1 MWCIGE
7 VMRWKMCRVTV
18 ILVLVIGCTVPFVQ
32 AQEKY
37 RSRVYLGMDVDPTET
52 VSLSVGELEKN
63 LSSVQDSATRANA
76 EQFLAKHYLAQQDYD
91 KAATHLD
98 QLLRQQ
104 GANADKQAYMQLASI
119 YGVQKQWDRAATV
132 LERYVQ
138 RDSHVAP
145 DVLLWL
151 AQIQYQRKQYVAAV
165 AALDK
170 ALAANPTPDA
180 KVQQMA
186 LAIYYGAGQYARCAD
201 LLKQQVAQDMDNA
214 VLWQQW
220 VSLYLKAK
228 EYGSALDVW
237 ALAWQRGIP
246 FREQDVKLLGDLY
259 AINGIPA
266 SGARQLEAAIHNG
279 RLSSS
284 SALDDQLFR
293 LWMLA
298 GERDKA
304 MMVLER
310 RAGSSDDVEL
320 LLHLAQLYM
329 DKEQWQRMQAAVL
342 RACDGKLTERFVSRA
357 NLLLGISQLKL
368 GDATNARRSFINATL
383 VGGETEQAGQWL
395 AWMKAEPATR
405 FEKGGVDGPCEAS
418 VSGVVQP

>member
-1 MWCIGE
+1 MRRVNE
-7 VMRWKMCRVTV
+7 VVRYVCWVALMCSVV
-18 ILVLVIGCTVPFVQ
+18 CAVSPLH

-37 RSRVYLGMDVDPTET
+37 RSRVYLDMEVDPTET
-52 VSLSVGELEKN
+52 VSLSVGELEKS
-63 LSSVQDSATRANA
+63 LSSVQDSAVRASA
-76 EQFLAKHYLAQQDYD
+76 EQFLAKHYLDQQDYG
-91 KAATHLD
+91 KAAAHLE
-98 QLLRQQ
+98 QLLQQQ
-104 GANADKQAYMQLASI
+104 GNRADKQLYLQLASI
-119 YGVQKQWDRAATV
+119 YGVQKQWDKAATV
-132 LERYVQ
+132 LEQYAQ
-138 RDSHVAP
+138 RSQTAAP
-145 DVLLWL
+145 EALLWL

-201 LLKQQVAQDMDNA
+201 LLKQHVAQDMGNA

-228 EYGSALDVW
+228 DYGSALDVW

-266 SGARQLEAAIHNG
+266 SGARQLESAISSG
-279 RLSSS
+279 RVSSS
-284 SALDDQLFR
+284 PALDDQLFK
-293 LWMLA
+293 LWMQA

-304 MMVLER
+304 TAVLER
-310 RAGSSDDVEL
+310 QAGSSNDAEL

-329 DKEQWQRMQAAVL
+329 DKEQWKPMQAAVL
-342 RACDGKLTERFVSRA
+342 RACDGKLAERFVSRA

-368 GDATNARRSFINATL
+368 GDAANARRSFINATL

-405 FEKGGVDGPCEAS
+405 FEKAGVDGPCEADMTS
-418 VSGVVQP
+418 TGEH